1 MLKKDYIS
9 LLHQME
15 LVERGKSS
23 GFLNLQEQNVL
34 KQLLD
39 KNHISYQVYSYFNHQ
54 DRVIYS
60 KNRPK
65 ISLLEIMT
73 DAQLTHQML
82 LGSFFAL
89 QIDSKILGDFLTY
102 DGRYYMYIDSKYRDY
117 ILENFRQVGRNTITL
132 KEVHLHD
139 LEHYRPQFEEMTIL
153 VGSYRLD
160 SIVSK
165 ITNYSRSKVK
175 ELFHDEWIR
184 YMDEVVYSGSMIV
197 KENDIFSIKKFGKY
211 QVGIQKGKTKSNK
224 FVLEIKKYMFLK

>member
-23 GFLNLQEQNVL
+23 GFLNLQEQKVL

-39 KNHISYQVYSYFNHQ
+39 KNHISYQVYSYFGHQ

-89 QIDSKILGDFLTY
+89 RIDSKILGDFLTY
-102 DGRYYMYIDSKYRDY
+102 GGRYYMYIDSKYRDY

-132 KEVHLHD
+132 KEVHFHD

-175 ELFHDEWIR
+175 ELFHDE
-184 YMDEVVYSGSMIV
+184 
-197 KENDIFSIKKFGKY
+197 
-211 QVGIQKGKTKSNK
+211 
-224 FVLEIKKYMFLK
+224 

>member
-23 GFLNLQEQNVL
+23 GFLNLQEQKVL

-39 KNHISYQVYSYFNHQ
+39 KNHISYQVYSYFGHQ

-102 DGRYYMYIDSKYRDY
+102 DAVSYTHLDVYK
-117 ILENFRQVGRNTITL
+117 RQV
-132 KEVHLHD
+132 
-139 LEHYRPQFEEMTIL
+139 
-153 VGSYRLD
+153 
-160 SIVSK
+160 
-165 ITNYSRSKVK
+165 
-175 ELFHDEWIR
+175 
-184 YMDEVVYSGSMIV
+184 VYEKSGK
-197 KENDIFSIKKFGKY
+197 KENESR
-211 QVGIQKGKTKSNK
+211 T
-224 FVLEIKKYMFLK
+224 

>member
-9 LLHQME
+9 LLHQMD
-15 LVERGKSS
+15 LIDRGKSS
-23 GFLNLQEQNVL
+23 GFLNLQEQKVL

-39 KNHISYQVYSYFNHQ
+39 KNHISYQVYSYFGHL

-65 ISLLEIMT
+65 IALLEIIT
-73 DAQLTHQML
+73 DAFLTHQML
-82 LGSFFAL
+82 LGSFFSL
-89 QIDSKILGDFLTY
+89 QIDSKILGDFITY
-102 DGRYYMYIDSKYRDY
+102 DGHYYMYIDAKYKDY
-117 ILENFRQVGRNTITL
+117 MLENFHQVGRNHIAL
-132 KEVHLHD
+132 KEVHHHL
-139 LEHYRPQFEEMTIL
+139 LEHYHPQLEEITIL

-175 ELFHDEWIR
+175 ELFHDEWIC

-197 KENDIFSIKKFGKY
+197 KESDIFSIKKFGKY
-211 QVGIQKGKTKSNK
+211 QVGMLKGKTKSNK
-224 FVLEIKKYMFLK
+224 YVLEIKKYMFVK